1 MIKLKNI
8 TKFYEK
14 KPVVKDLTIE
24 IEKGKITALVGENGA
39 GKSTVLSMIARF
51 MKASHGEILLE
62 GESIRTIK
70 DLEMAKKMAVLK
82 QMNAVNVKLTIRELV
97 ELGRFPHS
105 KGRLNETDHEAV
117 DQALEYLTLHNIQ
130 HKYLDEI
137 SGGQRQRAFIA
148 MVVAQDTEYILLD
161 EPLNNLD
168 MRNSV
173 KIMKTLKRLSE
184 EMSKTIVMVIH
195 DINFASAYADHIVA
209 LKDGALVA
217 SGTVSDIM
225 TNETLSEIFGMNCNV
240 QEFSGSKVCVY
251 YRTEIP
257 PQVG

>member
-1 MIKLKNI
+1 MIKLRNI
-8 TKFYEK
+8 SKFYEK
-14 KPVVKDLTIE
+14 KEVVNNVSLS

-51 MKASHGEILLE
+51 MKASKGEIILE
-62 GESIRTIK
+62 GQPISSIK

-82 QMNAVNVKLTIRELV
+82 QMNTTNVKLTIRELV

-105 KGRLNETDHEAV
+105 KGRLSPIDHEKV
-117 DQALEYLTLHNIQ
+117 DEALEYLTLHNIQ
-130 HKYLDEI
+130 HQYLDEI

-173 KIMKTLKRLSE
+173 RMMKIFRKLTDELG
-184 EMSKTIVMVIH
+184 KTIIMVIH
-195 DINFASAYADHIVA
+195 DINFASAYADNMVA
-209 LKDGALVA
+209 MKGGKLIHA
-217 SGTVSDIM
+217 GTVDELM
-225 TNETLSEIFGMNCNV
+225 TEERLKQIFGMNCNV
-240 QEFSGSKVCVY
+240 QDFKGDKVCVY
-251 YRTEIP
+251 YKSN
-257 PQVG
+257 

>member
-1 MIKLKNI
+1 MIKLSNI
-8 TKFYEK
+8 SKMYEK
-14 KPVVKDLTIE
+14 KAVVENLSLE

-51 MKASHGEILLE
+51 MKASGGEILLE
-62 GESIRTIK
+62 GKPIRQVK

-82 QMNAVNVKLTIRELV
+82 QMNTTNVKLTIRELV

-105 KGRLNETDHEAV
+105 KGRLTQKDHETV
-117 DQALEYLTLHNIQ
+117 DQALAYVTLHNIQ
-130 HKYLDEI
+130 HQYLDEI

-173 KIMKTLKRLSE
+173 NIMKILRRLTDE
-184 EMSKTIVMVIH
+184 LGKTIVMVIH
-195 DINFASAYADHIVA
+195 DINFASAYADNMVA
-209 LKDGALVA
+209 LKDGKLVNA
-217 SGTVSDIM
+217 GTVDELM
-225 TNETLSEIFGMNCNV
+225 TDACLKQIFGMNCNV
-240 QEFSGSKVCVY
+240 QDVCGDKVCVY
-251 YRTEIP
+251 YKSS
-257 PQVG
+257 